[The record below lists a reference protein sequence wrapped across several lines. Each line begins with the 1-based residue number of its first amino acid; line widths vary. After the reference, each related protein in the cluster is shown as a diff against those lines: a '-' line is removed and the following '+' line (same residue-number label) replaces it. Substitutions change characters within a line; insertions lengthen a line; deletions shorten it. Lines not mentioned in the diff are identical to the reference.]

1 MMIKWIHPKDTRMV
15 QYSQIVKHNASI
27 NKRKEKTHMTISID
41 VGKTSDKVQH
51 TFTIKIFSR
60 RE

>member
-1 MMIKWIHPKDTRMV
+1 MV

-51 TFTIKIFSR
+51 TFTIKIFSK